1 MAQTFRGGSDMPLII
16 FILSVIGA
24 VVVLGVALRAAAC
37 LFRVIFG
44 LAFIALAVFSILW
57 LLTAILSV
65 F

>member
-1 MAQTFRGGSDMPLII
+1 MPLVV